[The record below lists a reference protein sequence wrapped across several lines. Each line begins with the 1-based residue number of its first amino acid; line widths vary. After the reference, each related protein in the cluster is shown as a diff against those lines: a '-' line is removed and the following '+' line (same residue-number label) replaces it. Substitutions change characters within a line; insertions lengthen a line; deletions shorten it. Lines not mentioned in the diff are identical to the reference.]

1 MMLREENLVG
11 VGLLTI
17 LHVCF
22 LSVCVADK
30 NQTFKSS
37 CGDMNISDPFY
48 LEDDYAP
55 NLGHHHLLKLICENN
70 RTMVNLNFSGKY
82 HVADINYSSHTIRVV
97 DPGLKKKG
105 MGNCFSYPLYYLSDY
120 PVGYYFPRHSHP
132 VVFITCP
139 WPITGDKIHN
149 KSIPIIPCNTNRSS
163 PFSKPYAYAIVG
175 DLEFGDI
182 PDSCILDGNI
192 VTQSKAVAEGRH
204 LSMSDLQEELLMGF
218 ELSFMYFICDRE
230 CEVKG
235 LSCDTNFI
243 SNTFKCYNYSNTFKS
258 YNSPILSNATTVCWY
273 YVCFKPTYYI
283 VNLSN
288 FTIGELKK
296 DLRDDYYF
304 DNDIEAIGFWIL
316 QKIVIIY
323 VGVRI
328 VLGMFMFAY
337 LIYKFRRR
345 HLSLD
350 DNIEEFLQNHKSLQ
364 LIKYSYY
371 DIKKMTNSFKDKL
384 GQGGFG
390 SVYKGKLKSGRVVA
404 VKVLLM
410 SKADGQDFINEVATI
425 GRIHHI
431 NVVKLVGFCIEGS
444 KWALIYDFMPNG
456 SLDKFIFP
464 KHENNTPL
472 SWERLYKIALGVGR
486 GIEYLHQGCDMKIL
500 HFDIKPHNILLDEDF
515 TPKVSD
521 FGLAKLYST
530 DESIV
535 SLTKARGTM
544 GYIAPELFY
553 KNIGCISNKA
563 DVYSFGML
571 LMEMV
576 GKRKN
581 LNALA
586 DHSSQIYFPSW
597 IYDKFYQGEDIEM
610 EDATDS
616 EKISV
621 KKMVIVAL
629 WCIQMKPTN
638 RPSMSKALKML
649 EGEIELLQM
658 PPKPALYY
666 DVLNV
671 EDQVSNQVGVPV
683 SSLNAMDTITL
694 TGR

>member
-48 LEDDYAP
+48 LEDDYASDLAYP
-55 NLGHHHLLKLICENN
+55 YLKLICENN
-70 RTMVNLNFSGKY
+70 RTMVNLDYGGKY

-97 DPGLKKKG
+97 DPGLKKKS
-105 MGNCFSYPLYYLSDY
+105 MGNCFSYPLYYFGY
-120 PVGYYFPRHSHP
+120 PQYSYEVPTDSHP
-132 VVFITCP
+132 VVFIKCP
-139 WPITGDKIHN
+139 IPISGHKIH
-149 KSIPIIPCNTNRSS
+149 KYIPIIPCNTNRNMQ
-163 PFSKPYAYAIVG
+163 PYAYAIVG

-218 ELSFMYFICDRE
+218 QLSFLRTICTRE
-230 CEVKG
+230 CQVKG
-235 LSCDTNFI
+235 LSCDTNLI
-243 SNTFKCYNYSNTFKS
+243 SNTFKCYNASAVGCWDF
-258 YNSPILSNATTVCWY
+258 VCL
-273 YVCFKPTYYI
+273 KPKWIQTLI
-283 VNLSN
+283 DSLLHL
-288 FTIGELKK
+288 IGTKQEL
-296 DLRDDYYF
+296 RRSVTH
-304 DNDIEAIGFWIL
+304 DNEMIGGWIL
-316 QKIVIIY
+316 QKIAIIY
-323 VGVRI
+323 IGVRI

-404 VKVLLM
+404 VKVLVM

-464 KHENNTPL
+464 QHENNTPL

-544 GYIAPELFY
+544 RYIAPELFY

-610 EDATDS
+610 GDATDN

-621 KKMVIVAL
+621 KKMVIAAL
-629 WCIQMKPTN
+629 WCIQMKPTD

-658 PPKPALYY
+658 PPKPSLYY
-666 DVLNV
+666 DVLKV

>member
-82 HVADINYSSHTIRVV
+82 HVSDINYSSHTIRVV

-105 MGNCFSYPLYYLSDY
+105 MGNCFSYPLYYLSEY
-120 PVGYYFPRHSHP
+120 PDGYDFPTNSIS

-139 WPITGDKIHN
+139 WLITGDKIYN
-149 KSIPIIPCNTNRSS
+149 KYIPIIPCNTNRSS
-163 PFSKPYAYAIVG
+163 PFSQPYAYAIVG

-218 ELSFMYFICDRE
+218 QLSFLRTICTRE
-230 CEVKG
+230 CQVKG
-235 LSCDTNFI
+235 LSCATNLISTTFI
-243 SNTFKCYNYSNTFKS
+243 CYNASAVGCWDF
-258 YNSPILSNATTVCWY
+258 VCL
-273 YVCFKPTYYI
+273 KP
-283 VNLSN
+283 
-288 FTIGELKK
+288 K
-296 DLRDDYYF
+296 
-304 DNDIEAIGFWIL
+304 WIQTL
-316 QKIVIIY
+316 IDSLLHLIAIIY
-323 VGVRI
+323 IGVRI

-371 DIKKMTNSFKDKL
+371 DIKKMTNSFKNKL

-404 VKVLLM
+404 VKVLVM

-464 KHENNTPL
+464 QHENNTPL
-472 SWERLYKIALGVGR
+472 SWERLYNIALGVGR

-597 IYDKFYQGEDIEM
+597 IYDKFDQGEDIEM

-621 KKMVIVAL
+621 KKMVIAAL
-629 WCIQMKPTN
+629 WCIQMKPTD

>member
-1 MMLREENLVG
+1 MMLREEILVG

-55 NLGHHHLLKLICENN
+55 DVFYPDLLKLICESN
-70 RTMVNLNFSGKY
+70 RTMVNLDYGGKY
-82 HVADINYSSHTIRVV
+82 HVADINYNSHTIRVV

-105 MGNCFSYPLYYLSDY
+105 MGNCFSYPLYYLSSYQYSYAVPTD
-120 PVGYYFPRHSHP
+120 SHP
-132 VVFITCP
+132 VVFIKCP
-139 WPITGDKIHN
+139 WPISGHKIH
-149 KSIPIIPCNTNRSS
+149 KLIPIIPCNTNRSS
-163 PFSKPYAYAIVG
+163 PFSQPYAYAIVG

-182 PDSCILDGNI
+182 PDSCILDRYV
-192 VTQSKAVAEGRH
+192 VTQSKAVAEE
-204 LSMSDLQEELLMGF
+204 DIYQCQ
-218 ELSFMYFICDRE
+218 IC
-230 CEVKG
+230 K
-235 LSCDTNFI
+235 
-243 SNTFKCYNYSNTFKS
+243 KS
-258 YNSPILSNATTVCWY
+258 YSWGL
-273 YVCFKPTYYI
+273 
-283 VNLSN
+283 N
-288 FTIGELKK
+288 FH
-296 DLRDDYYF
+296 F
-304 DNDIEAIGFWIL
+304 SWIL
-316 QKIVIIY
+316 QKIVMINI
-323 VGVRI
+323 GVRI

-404 VKVLLM
+404 VKVLVM

-597 IYDKFYQGEDIEM
+597 IYDKFYQGRTLKWEM
-610 EDATDS
+610 PQIM
-616 EKISV
+616 KNIC

-629 WCIQMKPTN
+629 WCIQMKPTD

-666 DVLNV
+666 DELNV

>member
-1 MMLREENLVG
+1 MMSREENLVG

-55 NLGHHHLLKLICENN
+55 DVFYHYLNLICENN
-70 RTMVNLNFSGKY
+70 RTMVNLDYGGKY
-82 HVADINYSSHTIRVV
+82 HVADINYSSYTIRVV
-97 DPGLKKKG
+97 DPGLKEKG
-105 MGNCFSYPLYYLSDY
+105 MGNCFSYPLYYFRIDQY
-120 PVGYYFPRHSHP
+120 PYDVPTDSHP

-139 WPITGDKIHN
+139 WLITGDKIH
-149 KSIPIIPCNTNRSS
+149 KYIPIIPCNTNRSS
-163 PFSKPYAYAIVG
+163 PFSQPYAYAIVG
-175 DLEFGDI
+175 DLEFRDI

-218 ELSFMYFICDRE
+218 ELSFLYSICAIE

-235 LSCDTNFI
+235 LSCDLNFT
-243 SNTFKCYNYSNTFKS
+243 SNTFKCHHSSAVEWIWKILTILINIPIVLYAYTWYPENFKIS
-258 YNSPILSNATTVCWY
+258 GLEEALKYGDYAS
-273 YVCFKPTYYI
+273 
-283 VNLSN
+283 
-288 FTIGELKK
+288 IG
-296 DLRDDYYF
+296 Y
-304 DNDIEAIGFWIL
+304 WIFH
-316 QKIVIIY
+316 KIVIIY
-323 VGVRI
+323 NGVRI

-404 VKVLLM
+404 VKVLVM

-472 SWERLYKIALGVGR
+472 SWERLYKIALGVGH

-586 DHSSQIYFPSW
+586 DHSSQIYFPLW
-597 IYDKFYQGEDIEM
+597 IYDKFDQGEDIEM
-610 EDATDS
+610 GDATDN

-629 WCIQMKPTN
+629 WCIQMKPTD

-658 PPKPALYY
+658 PPKPSLYY
-666 DVLNV
+666 DVLKV